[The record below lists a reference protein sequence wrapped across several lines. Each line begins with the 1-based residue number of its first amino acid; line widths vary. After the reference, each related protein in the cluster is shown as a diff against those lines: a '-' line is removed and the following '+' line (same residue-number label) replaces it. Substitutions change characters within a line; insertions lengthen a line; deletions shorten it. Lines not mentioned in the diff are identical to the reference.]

1 MAEATKQTTET
12 HLRILSPADQKEF
25 WQLRLRALR
34 EEPESF
40 EAAYEESISVP
51 EAEIARRLQSS
62 DDAFIFGA
70 FAPELIGMV
79 GFYRKIGIKI
89 QHKGV
94 IWGMYVAKEHRGS
107 GLGKALM
114 QAVIER
120 TMTLPNI
127 EQLHLA
133 VSIHNT
139 AARNLYLSLGF
150 SSYGIEPHAKKL
162 GDGYTDQELMILRL
176 VKSSV

>member
-1 MAEATKQTTET
+1 MASETKSAIET
-12 HLRILSPADQKEF
+12 HIRILSPSDQKEF
-25 WQLRLRALR
+25 WQLRLRALQ

-40 EAAYEESISVP
+40 EAAYEESVTIP
-51 EAEIARRLQSS
+51 ETEIAKRLQSS

-70 FAPELIGMV
+70 FAPDLIGIV

-94 IWGMYVAKEHRGS
+94 IWGMYVAKEFRGN
-107 GLGKALM
+107 GVGKSLM
-114 QAVIER
+114 QAVIKR
-120 TMTLPNI
+120 ANTISNL

-133 VSIHNT
+133 VSTHNT
-139 AARNLYLSLGF
+139 AAYNLYQSLGF

-162 GDGYTDQELMILRL
+162 GNAFTDQHMMVLKL
-176 VKSSV
+176 KAK

>member
-1 MAEATKQTTET
+1 MVNETKQVTEI
-12 HLRILSPADQKEF
+12 HLRILTPADQQEF
-25 WQLRLRALR
+25 WHLRLRALQ

-40 EAAYEESISVP
+40 EAAYEESVSVP

-62 DDAFIFGA
+62 DDTFIFGA
-70 FAPELIGMV
+70 FAPQLVGMV
-79 GFYRKIGIKI
+79 GFYRKIGLKI
-89 QHKGV
+89 QHKGI
-94 IWGMYVAKEHRGS
+94 IWGMYVAKEHRGN

-120 TMTLPNI
+120 ATTLPNI

-133 VSIHNT
+133 VSTHNT
-139 AARNLYLSLGF
+139 TASNLYLSLGF

-162 GDGYTDQELMILRL
+162 GDVYTDQGLMMLKVNR
-176 VKSSV
+176 